1 MAGKTLTQRELN
13 RTLLGRQLLLERRR
27 MAPADA
33 LEHLVGM
40 QAQNPL
46 DPYFGLWSRL
56 EAFDPIELSALVE
69 RGEAVRAWLMRGT
82 IHLVTARDCLA
93 LRPVMDSVMRKTLSA
108 QRFGQETAA
117 IDHDEL
123 AAAAREAF
131 ASGPLTR
138 AELGRALATRW
149 PEVSAESLGLAA
161 SYLVPLLQVP
171 PRGTWAATHRATM
184 APVDDFLGRPLG
196 EDDDPAD
203 AIRRYLRAFGPAA
216 PKDVRAWC
224 YKTGLREVI
233 DQLRPDLRVFRDEN
247 GTELLDVPDGELFD
261 PEIPAPPRFL
271 PEYDNAVLSHE
282 DRSRII
288 LPGEAFG
295 LWWKGTVLVDGFVAG
310 TWRLERQKAGVTLAI
325 GPRSQWRKADRD
337 EVAEEGERLLA
348 FAAADAAAT
357 AVRFEPLN

>member
-1 MAGKTLTQRELN
+1 MAGESLTKRQLN

-56 EAFDPIELSALVE
+56 EGFDPLELSALVAKG
-69 RGEAVRAWLMRGT
+69 RAVRAWLMRGT

-108 QRFGQETAA
+108 QRFGRDVCE
-117 IDHDEL
+117 IDAHEL
-123 AAAAREAF
+123 VAAAREAF

-138 AELGRALATRW
+138 ADLGRALAVRW
-149 PEVSAESLGLAA
+149 PEVPAESLGLAA

-171 PRGTWAATHRATM
+171 PRGTWGATHRATM
-184 APVDDFLGRPLG
+184 APVDDFLGRPLA

-216 PKDVRAWC
+216 PKDVRAWS
-224 YKTGLREVI
+224 YKTGLRDVI
-233 DQLRPDLRVFRDEN
+233 DRLQPELVAYRDES
-247 GTELLDVPDGELFD
+247 GTQLLDVPDGELFD
-261 PEIPAPPRFL
+261 PDTPAPPRFL
-271 PEYDNAVLSHE
+271 PEYDNAVLSHD
-282 DRSRII
+282 DRTRII
-288 LPGEAFG
+288 APGEASR
-295 LWWKGTVLVDGFVAG
+295 LWWKGTVLVDGFVDG
-310 TWRLERQKAGVTLAI
+310 TWRLERVNADVTLAI
-325 GPRSQWRKADRD
+325 GPWSRWRTDDRD
-337 EVAEEGERLLA
+337 AVAEEAERLLA
-348 FAAADAAAT
+348 FAAADAEST
-357 AVRFEPLN
+357 AVRFEPA

>member
-1 MAGKTLTQRELN
+1 
-13 RTLLGRQLLLERRR
+13 

-233 DQLRPDLRVFRDEN
+233 DQLRPDLSRVPRRERDR
-247 GTELLDVPDGELFD
+247 
-261 PEIPAPPRFL
+261 AAR
-271 PEYDNAVLSHE
+271 
-282 DRSRII
+282 RSRRRALRPRNAGAPA
-288 LPGEAFG
+288 LP
-295 LWWKGTVLVDGFVAG
+295 
-310 TWRLERQKAGVTLAI
+310 AGVRQRGAVAR
-325 GPRSQWRKADRD
+325 GSQPDHPARRGLRALVEGHGAGRRLRRRDMEARAREGGRDARDRAVV
-337 EVAEEGERLLA
+337 EVAEGGSRRGRRGRR
-348 FAAADAAAT
+348 AAARVRGGGCGGDGRPVRAAQG
-357 AVRFEPLN
+357 PIS